1 MAVVFSTNN
10 YHCPVFA
17 GPVKDSM
24 SVELAEQQILVLTH
38 SPEKLTSKC
47 ILNVA
52 IGINWYC
59 INGVSLK

>member
-17 GPVKDSM
+17 GPVKDS

-38 SPEKLTSKC
+38 SPEK
-47 ILNVA
+47 
-52 IGINWYC
+52 
-59 INGVSLK
+59 